1 MTIDG
6 VFCGGIIEL
15 DNPVHSTLEESY
27 PIKWLPNPNQKLIP
41 SRFQSLKRSQNI
53 RESESELGEEAGG
66 DQLDD
71 DILQRMR
78 VGRSMGAKI
87 I

>member
-27 PIKWLPNPNQKLIP
+27 PIKWLPNPNQKTHPVTLPVAEKEPEHRGIG
-41 SRFQSLKRSQNI
+41 K
-53 RESESELGEEAGG
+53 
-66 DQLDD
+66 
-71 DILQRMR
+71 
-78 VGRSMGAKI
+78 
-87 I
+87 